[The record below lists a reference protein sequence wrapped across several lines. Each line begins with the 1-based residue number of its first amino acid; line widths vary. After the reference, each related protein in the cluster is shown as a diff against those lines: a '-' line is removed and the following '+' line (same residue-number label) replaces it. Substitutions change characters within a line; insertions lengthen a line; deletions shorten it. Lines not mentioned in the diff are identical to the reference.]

1 MSQSHNGKGSDRRGQ
16 SAPAPGS
23 FEAQMLALMP
33 SLRRYSRSL
42 SRHDADGEDLFQD
55 CIEKAL
61 LNRHQW
67 RGGGLKA
74 WAYAIMTNLY
84 RNRHRSEK
92 RHPSESLDGHE
103 EDAGSTETQGDTL
116 ENDRLHHALAGLA
129 PEARA
134 VLMLV
139 TVEGYSYQEVADTMH
154 IPIGTVMSRLSRTR
168 ETLRAQLAA
177 DNIIPL
183 RRPK

>member
-1 MSQSHNGKGSDRRGQ
+1 MLQSHKGNGNERRGHF
-16 SAPAPGS
+16 APANGS

-33 SLRRYSRSL
+33 VLRRYSRSL
-42 SRHDADGEDLFQD
+42 SHCDADGEDLFQD

-61 LNRHQW
+61 VNRHQW

-103 EDAGSTETQGDTL
+103 EDIGLPDALGDTL
-116 ENDRLHHALAGLA
+116 ENDRLHSALAQLA
-129 PEARA
+129 PDARA

-139 TVEGYSYQEVADTMH
+139 TVEGHSYQEVADMMH
-154 IPIGTVMSRLSRTR
+154 IPIGTVMSRLSRAREALRTR
-168 ETLRAQLAA
+168 LAA